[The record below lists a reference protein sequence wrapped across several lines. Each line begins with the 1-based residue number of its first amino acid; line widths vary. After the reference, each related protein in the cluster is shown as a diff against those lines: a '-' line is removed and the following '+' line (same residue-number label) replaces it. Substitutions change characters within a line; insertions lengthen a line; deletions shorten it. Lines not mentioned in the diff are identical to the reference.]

1 MPKGKGTRV
10 SAAQQAQKDRQV
22 LDLRAAG
29 ATLQEIADVHFSGHR
44 ANAHRAL
51 TRIMEAHVA
60 DGVDTLR
67 TVENHRLDRMQQA
80 HWVSALQGN
89 QGATKVVLSIMER
102 RARMNGLD
110 TQQDTLGGGN
120 ITVVLD
126 PSVGT
131 GGGMAEPELIVDAPL
146 GTPGE

>member
-1 MPKGKGTRV
+1 MAKGKGTRV

-29 ATLQEIADVHFSGHR
+29 ATLQEVADRYFSGHK

-67 TVENHRLDRMQQA
+67 TVENHRLDRLQQA
-80 HWVSALQGN
+80 HWVNALRGN

-102 RARMNGLD
+102 RARLNGLD
-110 TQQDTLGGGN
+110 TQVESLGMGN
-120 ITVVLD
+120 VTVVVD
-126 PSVGT
+126 PTTALPV
-131 GGGMAEPELIVDAPL
+131 GMAEPELVVEAPPS
-146 GTPGE
+146 TTGE

>member
-1 MPKGKGTRV
+1 MPKRTTRV
-10 SAAQQAQKDRQV
+10 SAAQQAAKDREV

-60 DGVDTLR
+60 DGVETLR
-67 TVENHRLDRMQQA
+67 TVENHRLDRLQKA
-80 HWVSALQGN
+80 HWVNALRGN
-89 QGATKVVLSIMER
+89 QGATKVILSIMDR
-102 RARMNGLD
+102 RARLNGLD
-110 TQQDTLGGGN
+110 SQSEGLGGGN

-126 PSVGT
+126 PTVGT
-131 GGGMAEPELIVDAPL
+131 GGGMSEPELTVDAPEVI
-146 GTPGE
+146 GGE